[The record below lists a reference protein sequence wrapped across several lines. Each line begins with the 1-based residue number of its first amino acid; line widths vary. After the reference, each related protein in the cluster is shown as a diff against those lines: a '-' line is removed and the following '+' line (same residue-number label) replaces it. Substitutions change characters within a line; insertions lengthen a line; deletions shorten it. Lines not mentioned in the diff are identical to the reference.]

1 MTEKKNHQKMSGI
14 GGQAV
19 IEGIMMRNNDKYSVA
34 VRKPDKDI
42 EICVKD
48 YKSVVGNSKLLKMPF
63 VRGIFNFID
72 SLVIGMSTLM
82 YSADFYVEDEEEEK
96 EEKKSEK
103 VSDSVFKEKAESV
116 MMILTVIFSVVVSVA
131 LFVFLPSLLSDLLK
145 KVLNIKIY
153 AIVALIEG
161 ILRVMIFLAYI
172 IAISAMSDIKRTY
185 MYHGAEHKCINCI
198 EHGLELNVDNVMKS
212 SRFHKR
218 CGTSFLFIVMIISIF
233 LFIIIPVQQPFLK
246 LAVRL
251 VMIPVVAGISYE
263 ILRYAGTHE
272 SKLVDVLSAPGIC
285 LQRVTTKEPER
296 DMVEVAIKA
305 VEAVFD
311 WKAFLVEYNKE
322 VR

>member
-1 MTEKKNHQKMSGI
+1 
-14 GGQAV
+14 
-19 IEGIMMRNNDKYSVA
+19 
-34 VRKPDKDI
+34 
-42 EICVKD
+42 
-48 YKSVVGNSKLLKMPF
+48 
-63 VRGIFNFID
+63 
-72 SLVIGMSTLM
+72 
-82 YSADFYVEDEEEEK
+82 
-96 EEKKSEK
+96 
-103 VSDSVFKEKAESV
+103 
-116 MMILTVIFSVVVSVA
+116 MILTGIFSVVVAVA

-272 SKLVDVLSAPGIC
+272 SELVDVLSAPGIC

>member
-1 MTEKKNHQKMSGI
+1 
-14 GGQAV
+14 
-19 IEGIMMRNNDKYSVA
+19 
-34 VRKPDKDI
+34 
-42 EICVKD
+42 
-48 YKSVVGNSKLLKMPF
+48 
-63 VRGIFNFID
+63 
-72 SLVIGMSTLM
+72 
-82 YSADFYVEDEEEEK
+82 
-96 EEKKSEK
+96 
-103 VSDSVFKEKAESV
+103 
-116 MMILTVIFSVVVSVA
+116 MILTVIFSVVVSVA

-145 KVLNIKIY
+145 KALNIKIY